1 MLSNVAK
8 WIYLA
13 QDRRQ
18 QRALLI
24 SLMNIRVTQKDKS
37 LSEKLQAQKQ

>member
-1 MLSNVAK
+1 MLGNVAK

-13 QDRRQ
+13 HDSRQ

-24 SLMNIRVTQKDKS
+24 NIMNIRVTQKDKS
-37 LSEKLQAQKQ
+37 LSEKL

>member
-1 MLSNVAK
+1 MLSDVAK

-13 QDRRQ
+13 HDRRK

-24 SLMNIRVTQKDKS
+24 NLMNIRVTQKDKS
-37 LSEKLQAQKQ
+37 LSEKL